1 MRQARELL
9 KAGLGKVTL
18 DRVSLK
24 DLSEEITFE
33 LTKR

>member
-1 MRQARELL
+1 MRQARESL
-9 KAGLGKVTL
+9 KAGLGKVNL